1 MIKAKRVK
9 RVEKARKVKRVKKA
23 RKAKKVKNLLLTQAI
38 NQEVNQIKRK
48 ILNLVDPVILKKVRK
63 EIPVKNQIKKVK
75 KLRNLKMKRLDPV
88 PVNLKIQ
95 NLSQVIRVERLKNRK
110 TKSPKRVKTRTMTR
124 K

>member
-23 RKAKKVKNLLLTQAI
+23 IKAKKVKNLLLTQAI

-95 NLSQVIRVERLKNRK
+95 NLSQVIPVERLKNRK